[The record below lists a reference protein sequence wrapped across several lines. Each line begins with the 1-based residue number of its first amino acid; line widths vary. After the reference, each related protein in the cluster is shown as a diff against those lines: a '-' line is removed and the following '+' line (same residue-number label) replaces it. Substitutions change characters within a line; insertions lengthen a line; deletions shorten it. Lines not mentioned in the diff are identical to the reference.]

1 MKNFKRIRNNE
12 IMITKTYIENIYNQ
26 IRMRDADTY
35 ENTFI
40 KIGKFKVFLKMQN
53 KI

>member
-1 MKNFKRIRNNE
+1 
-12 IMITKTYIENIYNQ
+12 MITKKLTLRNIYNQ

-40 KIGKFKVFLKMQN
+40 KIGKFKVF
-53 KI
+53 